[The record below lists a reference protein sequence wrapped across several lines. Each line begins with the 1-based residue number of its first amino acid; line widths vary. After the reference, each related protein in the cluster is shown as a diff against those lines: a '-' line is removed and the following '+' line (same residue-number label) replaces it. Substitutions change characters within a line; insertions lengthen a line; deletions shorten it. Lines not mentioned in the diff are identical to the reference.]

1 MLEWA
6 LWVMAIIFSSLAA
19 GYYIRKYKQPDMLI
33 GLYVIFM
40 AMAQILASKVIQA
53 GFITA
58 PASVFTYPFTLILL
72 FAIVE
77 FFGIKTAYKSIG
89 IMLVTQ
95 VVMLMLVWQSIV
107 APEASYWTLQSEWS
121 QIFGMSLRVTLAGL
135 VAVVVAQIAGV
146 KLFEKIRKM
155 TVKKSKKQ
163 KFEALRTALTILPIL
178 ALDSVIFVSL
188 AFFGVFDIVPLIV
201 GQVLIKCMTGVVASP
216 MVRLIRLVGKIKK

>member
-6 LWVMAIIFSSLAA
+6 LWVIAIIFSSLAA
-19 GYYIRKYKQPDMLI
+19 GYYIRKYKQHDMLI

-40 AMAQILASKVIQA
+40 AMAQILASKVIQV

-77 FFGIKTAYKSIG
+77 FFGIKTAYKAIG

-95 VVMLMLVWQSIV
+95 IVMLMLVWQSIV
-107 APEASYWTLQSEWS
+107 APEASYWTLQQEWN
-121 QIFGMSLRVTLAGL
+121 QIFGMGLRITLAGL
-135 VAVVVAQIAGV
+135 VAIVVAQIAGV
-146 KLFEKIRKM
+146 KLFEKVRKLM
-155 TVKKSKKQ
+155 GKKTKKQ
-163 KFEALRTALTILPIL
+163 KFEALRTAIVILPIL

-188 AFFGVFDIVPLIV
+188 AFYGVFDIVPLIV
-201 GQVLIKCMTGVVASP
+201 GQVLIKCLTGVVASP
-216 MVRLIRLVGKIKK
+216 MVRLIRMVGKIKK